1 MVHIK
6 RFEAP
11 WFLALSKKEYKWV
24 VRPSAGPHPISRSI
38 PLAILVRD
46 YLKIAET
53 LKEAKRIIFEGKI
66 FIDGKVRKDYKYP
79 VGLMDIVSIPSSD
92 LYFRIIPDNVRF
104 IGLSKITKD
113 EAKYKYVRVL
123 NKTTLK
129 KGIIQLNLEDGRNI
143 LVDKEVSKKYKTLDT
158 LKIELPSQNIIDS
171 YDISEGSYV
180 ILVGGKN
187 VGLHG
192 IVKSIVKSSFKSRKY
207 SVVTIQ
213 GKDGNT
219 YQTNLINVMSIGR
232 DKPDMRL
239 D

>member
-1 MVHIK
+1 MAHLK

-24 VRPSAGPHPISRSI
+24 VRPSPGPHPISKSI

-66 FIDGKVRKDYKYP
+66 FVDGKVRRDYKYP
-79 VGLMDIVSIPSSD
+79 IGLMDIVSIPSSD

-104 IGLSKITKD
+104 LRLSKITKD

-143 LVDKEVSKKYKTLDT
+143 IVYKDVSKKYKTLDT

-171 YDISEGSYV
+171 YEISEGSYV
-180 ILVGGKN
+180 IFIGGKN
-187 VGLHG
+187 VGMHG

-207 SVVTIQ
+207 TMVTIQ

>member
-1 MVHIK
+1 M
-6 RFEAP
+6 
-11 WFLALSKKEYKWV
+11 
-24 VRPSAGPHPISRSI
+24 
-38 PLAILVRD
+38 
-46 YLKIAET
+46 
-53 LKEAKRIIFEGKI
+53 
-66 FIDGKVRKDYKYP
+66 
-79 VGLMDIVSIPSSD
+79 
-92 LYFRIIPDNVRF
+92 
-104 IGLSKITKD
+104 
-113 EAKYKYVRVL
+113 
-123 NKTTLK
+123 
-129 KGIIQLNLEDGRNI
+129 EDGRNI